1 MYKISVI
8 TPVYNAESSLKN
20 AIDSIINQTIGFE
33 NIEFILVDDKSTDSS
48 RSIIL
53 EYVDK
58 YDNIKA
64 IFLDENTGS
73 PSGPRNIGIENVTA
87 PYFMFLDNDDSYS
100 KNYCEV
106 MHKKISSNEHFENC
120 KKSLLFL

>member
-33 NIEFILVDDKSTDSS
+33 NIEFILVDDKSTDGS

-53 EYVDK
+53 EYADK

-64 IFLDENTGS
+64 IFWNFVTG
-73 PSGPRNIGIENVTA
+73 
-87 PYFMFLDNDDSYS
+87 FQ
-100 KNYCEV
+100 
-106 MHKKISSNEHFENC
+106 
-120 KKSLLFL
+120 SLLVSETPIIKCE